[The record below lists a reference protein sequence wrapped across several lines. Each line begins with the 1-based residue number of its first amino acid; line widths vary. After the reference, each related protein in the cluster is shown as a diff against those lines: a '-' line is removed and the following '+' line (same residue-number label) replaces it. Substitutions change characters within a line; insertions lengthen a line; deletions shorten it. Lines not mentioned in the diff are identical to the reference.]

1 MKLQGEH
8 HFKSSRAEV
17 WRALQDPQTL
27 ANSLPGAK
35 RLEVDGP
42 DRYTVTVTVGVGAV
56 KGAYDGT
63 FALTDKRE
71 LEACRVTADASGP
84 PGSVSATAAM
94 TLADADGGGTLL
106 TYDADAKVTGPLAGI
121 GQRMVASAAKKTT
134 KEFLEAID
142 RELTGA
148 GPAPARASHQTAAAT
163 NGVAADSAVTGPSL
177 GSPPAGSYSPSS
189 PAGGDGGDHDL
200 KLLTGGLLAGFV
212 LAILGVLVGR
222 RTAS

>member
-1 MKLQGEH
+1 VKLEGEH

-17 WRALQDPQTL
+17 WSALQDPQIL
-27 ANSLPGAK
+27 ANSLPGVK

-71 LEACRVTADASGP
+71 LESCRVTADASGP

-94 TLADADGGGTLL
+94 TLADGAAGGTVLA
-106 TYDADAKVTGPLAGI
+106 YDADAKVTGPLAGI

-148 GPAPARASHQTAAAT
+148 NGAAAPASPPTAAT
-163 NGVAADSAVTGPSL
+163 NRVAVDSAVSGPIP
-177 GSPPAGSYSPSS
+177 GPPPAGVYSPSS
-189 PAGGDGGDHDL
+189 PAGGDGGDREL
-200 KLLTGGLLAGFV
+200 KLLTGGLVAGFV
-212 LAILGVLVGR
+212 LAMLGVLVGR
-222 RTAS
+222 RTAR